1 MLEGLRAARDLPDIS
16 TKEFVPSKCDTLP
29 EVAAPGPATPGEPGV
44 PAEMSRDGAAGEAAR
59 LAALRHYNILDT
71 APEETFDRIT
81 RLAKNLLQTPIV
93 LVSLVDSDRQWFKSR
108 QGYDLLETPRAISFC
123 THAIQQDAPLIVPDA
138 LADPAFRNSPLVLG
152 EPHIRFYCG
161 VPLKMHGGHSI
172 GTLCAIDR
180 RPRAFTAEQINLLR
194 DLARLI
200 ANEIELRRIA
210 TADSL
215 TGVLTR
221 RGFDIEVNRELKA
234 MSGDNRDLSLI
245 AVDIDHFKPVNDRY
259 GHTVGDLALRTLVAR
274 IKQELRAGD
283 FIGRLGGDE
292 FAIALPATDVEGA
305 RALAERVR
313 RRIADTVV
321 RSQAN
326 AIRLTVSVG
335 IAGCDRT
342 DSSWTAMLDRADTA
356 LYEAK
361 KSGRNRSVWWA
372 GRSELR
378 MVS

>member
-1 MLEGLRAARDLPDIS
+1 
-16 TKEFVPSKCDTLP
+16 
-29 EVAAPGPATPGEPGV
+29 
-44 PAEMSRDGAAGEAAR
+44 
-59 LAALRHYNILDT
+59 
-71 APEETFDRIT
+71 
-81 RLAKNLLQTPIV
+81 LQTPIV

-108 QGYDLLETPRAISFC
+108 QGYDVPETPRAVSFC
-123 THAIQQDAPLIVPDA
+123 THAIQQDAPLVVPDA

-221 RGFDIEVNRELKA
+221 RGFDIEINRELKA
-234 MSGDNRDLSLI
+234 MSGDNRNFSLI

-335 IAGCDRT
+335 IASYDRS
-342 DSSWTAMLDRADTA
+342 DGSWTVMLDRADAA

>member
-1 MLEGLRAARDLPDIS
+1 
-16 TKEFVPSKCDTLP
+16 
-29 EVAAPGPATPGEPGV
+29 
-44 PAEMSRDGAAGEAAR
+44 
-59 LAALRHYNILDT
+59 
-71 APEETFDRIT
+71 
-81 RLAKNLLQTPIV
+81 
-93 LVSLVDSDRQWFKSR
+93 
-108 QGYDLLETPRAISFC
+108 
-123 THAIQQDAPLIVPDA
+123 
-138 LADPAFRNSPLVLG
+138 
-152 EPHIRFYCG
+152 
-161 VPLKMHGGHSI
+161 MHGGHSI

>member
-1 MLEGLRAARDLPDIS
+1 
-16 TKEFVPSKCDTLP
+16 VPSQRDTLP
-29 EVAAPGPATPGEPGV
+29 EVATPGPATAADPGAPDE
-44 PAEMSRDGAAGEAAR
+44 ASRDGPAGEVAR

-108 QGYDLLETPRAISFC
+108 QGYDVAETPRAVSFC

-161 VPLKMHGGHSI
+161 VPLKVHGGHSI

-180 RPRAFTAEQINLLR
+180 RPREFTAEQINLLR

-221 RGFDIEVNRELKA
+221 RGFDMEINRELKA
-234 MSGDNRDLSLI
+234 MLGDHQPLSLI

-259 GHTVGDLALRTLVAR
+259 GHTAGDLALRTLVAR

-292 FAIALPATDVEGA
+292 FVIALPATDLEGA

-335 IAGCDRT
+335 IAGYDRA
-342 DSSWTAMLDRADTA
+342 DCSWTAMLDRADAA

-372 GRSELR
+372 GRAELR